1 MDPTGAKACIHC
13 GRERRIDPIRPQ
25 TMTPNPKQ
33 LIMNLLMAADDHTL
47 SSKEAVGSCKLFGIR
62 ENNVR
67 VALVRLSAAGMVETA
82 ARGSYRLGPKAAAL
96 ADDIARWRSAEQR
109 VCDWGGAWLVVST
122 GGLSR
127 SDRVALRARERALAL
142 SGFRLLDSHLY
153 LRPDNLIGHAEVV
166 RERLYKLGLDAAA
179 PVFSVQDLDP
189 ARERHAR
196 KLWKGELLNAS
207 YRQTRVKLESWMEQ
221 ADQLEL
227 EVAARESF
235 LLGNDAIRQLV
246 YDPLL
251 PEPLV
256 DVQERRAFTGVV
268 QDYDQ
273 VGRDIWR
280 RLLAQ
285 LSQAPTPQLTS

>member
-1 MDPTGAKACIHC
+1 
-13 GRERRIDPIRPQ
+13 
-25 TMTPNPKQ
+25 MTPPNPKQ

-47 SSKEAVGSCKLFGIR
+47 SSKEAVGSCRLFGIR

-67 VALVRLSAAGMVETA
+67 VALVRLSNAGMVEVA

-96 ADDIARWRSAEQR
+96 AQDIARWRSIEQG
-109 VCDWGGAWLVVST
+109 VCDWEGAWLVVST

-153 LRPDNLIGHAEVV
+153 LRPDNLVGHAALV
-166 RERLYKLGLDAAA
+166 RDRLYKLGLDASA
-179 PVFSVQDLDP
+179 PVFSVRDLDP
-189 ARERHAR
+189 ERERLAR
-196 KLWKGELLNAS
+196 TLWQGEVLNAS
-207 YRQTRVKLESWMEQ
+207 YRQARIQLQAWLTH
-221 ADQLEL
+221 ADQLDL

-235 LLGNDAIRQLV
+235 LLGNDAIRQLI

-256 DVQERRAFTGVV
+256 NVQERRAFADVV
-268 QDYDQ
+268 RQYDQ

-280 RLLAQ
+280 RQLAQ
-285 LSQAPTPQLTS
+285 LSQGPAVALAP